1 MEKHDWNG
9 SKATRTSLN
18 HLLGTNL
25 VQGTFQSLTQK
36 HRKRM
41 FIMSLTPYY
50 SHYRRPQPGN
60 LETCINRGFNP
71 KI

>member
-18 HLLGTNL
+18 HLLGTR
-25 VQGTFQSLTQK
+25 TFQSLTQK

-41 FIMSLTPYY
+41 FIMNLNPYY

-60 LETCINRGFNP
+60 LETCINRGFYP